1 METEIKCDAKN
12 EALLEKRHRLIAEA
26 AAPLFIK
33 KGFHQTTMREIAR
46 AVGMSM
52 GNLYHYINSKDDVLF
67 LVYQEL
73 YSKWETRLEK
83 FDVKNIEDPIEKL
96 RLLMLSML
104 RAAYDFKDM
113 TQMTFRE
120 SKFLEK
126 SALKQILSIESKFI
140 SAFVE
145 VVGEGIEKGVFKDV
159 NPTIIGNFIAYNTF
173 FYPLRNWFFNNRFS
187 FEEVEKEIMDFTLG
201 AILKDSK

>member
-67 LVYQEL
+67 LVYRQL
-73 YSKWETRLEK
+73 YAIWETHLEK
-83 FDVKNIEDPIEKL
+83 YDIKNVEDPVEKL

-104 RAAYDFKDM
+104 RAAYEFKDL

-126 SALKQILSIESKFI
+126 SAL
-140 SAFVE
+140 
-145 VVGEGIEKGVFKDV
+145 
-159 NPTIIGNFIAYNTF
+159 NR
-173 FYPLRNWFFNNRFS
+173 FYPLRADLS
-187 FEEVEKEIMDFTLG
+187 APL
-201 AILKDSK
+201 